1 MIIGGAIK
9 VVVNFFCIPYLGI
22 DGAPVGTFVCYL
34 TIAVLNTISIIRTAK
49 IDFKWNSFV
58 IRPLLAALVMGVA
71 AFGLLKVLP
80 GGNLIC
86 LIQIAICGVVYL
98 IAALAFGT
106 IKKEDVLMLPSGEKI
121 AALMLKYKLL
131 K

>member
-1 MIIGGAIK
+1 MEQL
-9 VVVNFFCIPYLGI
+9 CHPSSS
-22 DGAPVGTFVCYL
+22 C
-34 TIAVLNTISIIRTAK
+34 
-49 IDFKWNSFV
+49 
-58 IRPLLAALVMGVA
+58 
-71 AFGLLKVLP
+71 
-80 GGNLIC
+80 
-86 LIQIAICGVVYL
+86 AICGVVYL

>member
-1 MIIGGAIK
+1 MFFFEFFKIRNKLIYISRKSNIG
-9 VVVNFFCIPYLGI
+9 VDSQIPCRRRNVKEQLAELFLGL
-22 DGAPVGTFVCYL
+22 C
-34 TIAVLNTISIIRTAK
+34 
-49 IDFKWNSFV
+49 
-58 IRPLLAALVMGVA
+58 A